1 MSKSF
6 GRHLRDIR
14 KNNSTYSQ
22 QDMADMLNISRSTY
36 TYYETGKSEPGQE
49 KLRKLC
55 DILNVDFNT
64 LLGYA
69 DESVSV
75 MVASDEQNNHEAFG
89 SLSASEEQIILAY
102 RSMNS
107 EEKEYIGKQITKII
121 KG

>member
-6 GRHLRDIR
+6 GRHLRDLR
-14 KNNSTYSQ
+14 KKHSKYSQ
-22 QDMADMLNISRSTY
+22 QEMADMLNISRSTY

-49 KLRKLC
+49 KLRKIC
-55 DILNVDFNT
+55 DILDVDFNT
-64 LLGYA
+64 LLGYSDRELLAGVAGGESA
-69 DESVSV
+69 DLFK
-75 MVASDEQNNHEAFG
+75 N
-89 SLSASEEQIILAY
+89 LTPSEEQIILAY